1 MSGIFEKVQK
11 SGTQSGNSILKA
23 FSDSGLDVKGGCA
36 MADKTVK
43 DGWSM
48 LMKFGSEENLQK
60 LQAGQLYMKNL
71 KYYVDLEKETEDEAV
86 GDMYDGQMVLQDVKI
101 SMFTVDTNEFIAQF
115 DAPAASMNLG
125 YLECPV
131 FCMFMFDYRNHVEE
145 RLDGDNLTVRYQFT
159 EEQLAKMPTF
169 GDSVLIIKNGNEFI
183 NRVKKGLLD
192 AGYGFTRDHVQYY
205 GFNNIEHLKQVQKD
219 NSRIAFWK
227 RDKYTYQQEYRLLVH
242 DFVDDFLSV
251 DIGDI
256 SDITDLL
263 KVEEILN
270 TYVEITFKVRPM
282 E

>member
-1 MSGIFEKVQK
+1 
-11 SGTQSGNSILKA
+11 
-23 FSDSGLDVKGGCA
+23 

-48 LMKFGSEENLQK
+48 LMKFGSEENLKK

-71 KYYVDLEKETEDEAV
+71 KYYVDLEKTTDDEAV
-86 GDMYDGQMVLQDVKI
+86 GDKYDGQMVLQDVKI
-101 SMFTVDTNEFIAQF
+101 NMFTVDTHEFIAQF

-131 FCMFMFDYRNHVEE
+131 FCMFMYDYSNHVEE
-145 RLDGDNLTVRYQFT
+145 HLDGDILTVRYQFT
-159 EEQLAKMPTF
+159 EEQLEKMPTF
-169 GDSVLIIKNGNEFI
+169 GDSVLIIKNGDEFI
-183 NRVKKGLLD
+183 NRVKNGLLN
-192 AGYGFTRDHVQYY
+192 AGYGFTRDYVQYY

-227 RDKYTYQQEYRLLVH
+227 REKYSYQQEYRLLVH
-242 DFVDDFLSV
+242 DFVDDHLSV

-263 KVEEILN
+263 KADELLN
-270 TYVEITFKVRPM
+270 TYLEITFKVRPM

>member
-1 MSGIFEKVQK
+1 
-11 SGTQSGNSILKA
+11 
-23 FSDSGLDVKGGCA
+23 

-48 LMKFGSEENLQK
+48 LMKFGSEENLKK

-71 KYYVDLEKETEDEAV
+71 KYYVDLEKTTDDEAV
-86 GDMYDGQMVLQDVKI
+86 GDKYDGQMVLQDVKI
-101 SMFTVDTNEFIAQF
+101 NMYTVDTHEFIAQF

-131 FCMFMFDYRNHVEE
+131 FCMFMFDYRNHIEE
-145 RLDGDNLTVRYQFT
+145 HLDGDILTVRYQFT
-159 EEQLAKMPTF
+159 EEQLEKMPTF
-169 GDSVLIIKNGNEFI
+169 GDSVLIIKNGDEFI
-183 NRVKKGLLD
+183 NRVKKGLLN
-192 AGYGFTRDHVQYY
+192 AGYGFTRNHVQYY

-219 NSRIAFWK
+219 NLRIAFWK
-227 RDKYTYQQEYRLLVH
+227 REKYSYQQEYRLLVH
-242 DFVDDFLSV
+242 DFVDDHLSV

-263 KVEEILN
+263 KADELLN
-270 TYVEITFKVRPM
+270 TYLEITFKVRPM